1 MEQAAAT
8 HPKPPPVMNV
18 HKIELIQPSGCLKL
32 APTISLGE
40 INAAKRASATA
51 RLKIRTF
58 MGVLRDKQICTK
70 ISIINYSFYPREEC
84 GIRVVTKTMRF

>member
-58 MGVLRDKQICTK
+58 MVVLRDKQICTK
-70 ISIINYSFYPREEC
+70 ITILLIILFIPERSVGVEW
-84 GIRVVTKTMRF
+84 

>member
-51 RLKIRTF
+51 RL
-58 MGVLRDKQICTK
+58 
-70 ISIINYSFYPREEC
+70 
-84 GIRVVTKTMRF
+84 

>member
-8 HPKPPPVMNV
+8 HPKPPPVMYV

-58 MGVLRDKQICTK
+58 MGVLRYKQICTK
-70 ISIINYSFYPREEC
+70 ISIINNSFIPERSVGVEW
-84 GIRVVTKTMRF
+84 